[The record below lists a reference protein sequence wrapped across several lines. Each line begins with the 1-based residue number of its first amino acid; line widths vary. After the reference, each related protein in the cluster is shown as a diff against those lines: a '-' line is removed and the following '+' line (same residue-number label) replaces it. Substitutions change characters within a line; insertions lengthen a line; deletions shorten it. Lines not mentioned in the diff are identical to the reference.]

1 MSETSWIFGFHSVE
15 GALSSGA
22 PIDLVLLQDGRRS
35 ARSSRILGLSRAAG
49 ISFRFVSSRKLEE
62 LAGGVAHNG
71 FAARSAPVQFR
82 PLEECIPEEGQ
93 PSRMLL
99 VDAVSDPHNLGAVI
113 RSAAAFAVDAL
124 IIAGPSAPP
133 LEGAVAKAAAG
144 HLYRVPLVRTKVAAD
159 SLRHLA
165 GEGYWILG
173 AESSGSDLSRWKSCD
188 RWVLCMGSEAKGLR
202 AKTRSQIDEYLAIPM
217 AEGVES
223 LNLSVA
229 TGILLYALS
238 TAGLKESPVPG

>member
-1 MSETSWIFGFHSVE
+1 MSESSWLFGFHAVE
-15 GALSSGA
+15 GALSSSA
-22 PIDLVLLQDGRRS
+22 PVDLVYLQEGRRS
-35 ARSSRILGLSRAAG
+35 ARSARILELSRAVG
-49 ISFRFVSSRKLEE
+49 IPCTFVSARKIDEF
-62 LAGGVAHNG
+62 AGGVAHNG
-71 FAARSAPVQFR
+71 FAARCAPVKFR
-82 PLEECIPEEGQ
+82 SLETCIPAEGR
-93 PSRMLL
+93 PSRILL
-99 VDAVSDPHNLGAVI
+99 LDAVSDPHNLGAVI
-113 RSAAAFAVDAL
+113 RTAAAFPVDAL

-133 LEGAVAKAAAG
+133 LEGAVSKAAAG
-144 HLYRVPLVRTKVAAD
+144 HLYRVPLVRSKVAAD

-173 AESSGSDLSRWKSCD
+173 AEASGSNLSSWKSCD

-238 TAGLKESPVPG
+238 R